1 MARCI
6 PDVIPPAQYHKV
18 EQDLLQR
25 LRTELPDEFI
35 VIPCLE
41 VPYCPGGRSRGR
53 DSEADFVILHPRG
66 RLVLEAK
73 GGEIRCIQGRWERK
87 KSGKWQP
94 FPPPFFQARDNAFEV
109 RDYLKRQF
117 GKDAPEARTPFN
129 HLVVF
134 TGIDFN
140 VDTIEMP
147 DARLIDRTELANS
160 DMLKLMN
167 RLLDDTEQRYLAR
180 FPGQELPPPL
190 SDKQLLSIAN
200 KLRPD
205 VRATSSLTPEELDR
219 ELIRLSSTQ
228 LHALDAATLSK
239 RLRVV
244 GGPGSGKTLLAIEV
258 CRRELAANPAVKI
271 GLVCFNRY
279 LGTFLVDVAKAD
291 RLDGVTPG
299 SFYLHL
305 DRILGSTGDSTASDP
320 AYYQQRVRSAL
331 ELARRTPEA
340 EKFDLL
346 VVDEGQDFRDDGDK
360 LALIDAMLKGGL
372 AKGRWRWFE
381 DLDQILS
388 PESVV
393 SPSAEHQAY
402 LDCLDA
408 FGQVEVT
415 CNWRNT
421 EQIAQAA
428 AKVMGRSTPP
438 SFGVQGP
445 KVTTVPS
452 KPGRDFDLLVAVL
465 GHEKLRAYRPEDIIV
480 LSMRGAGKESFSG
493 KTESAGFRLVPYDAA
508 LPYEEGT
515 IRTTTVFKF
524 KGMESHVV
532 ILTDVD
538 VLTTPR
544 DRRKAYVGMTR
555 AKYDLYVLGQPEAL
569 AIIQG

>member
-6 PDVIPPAQYHKV
+6 PDVIPAAQHHDG
-18 EQDLLQR
+18 EQALLER

-41 VPYCPGGRSRGR
+41 VPHLRTGR

-66 RLVLEAK
+66 RLVLESK
-73 GGEIRCIQGRWERK
+73 GGEIRCVQGRWERK

-94 FPPPFFQARDNAFEV
+94 LHPPFFQARDNSYEI
-109 RDYLKRQF
+109 REHLKRTF
-117 GKDAPEARTPFN
+117 GKEAPEAKMPFG
-129 HLVVF
+129 HVVVF
-134 TGIDFN
+134 PSIDFN
-140 VDTIEMP
+140 VETIEMP

-160 DMLKLMN
+160 DMVKIMH
-167 RLLDDTEQRYLAR
+167 RLLEDTEQRYLTR
-180 FPGQELPPPL
+180 FPGQLLPAPL
-190 SDKQLLSIAN
+190 TDAQLLAVAN
-200 KLRPD
+200 KLRPEIR
-205 VRATSSLTPEELDR
+205 VTTNLTPEALDR
-219 ELIRLSSTQ
+219 QLIRLSSTQ
-228 LHALDAATLSK
+228 LRALDAATQSK
-239 RLRVV
+239 RLRIV

-258 CRRELAANPAVKI
+258 CRRELAANPALKV
-271 GLVCFNRY
+271 GLVCFNRH
-279 LGTFLVDVAKAD
+279 LGAFLVDVAKAD
-291 RLDGVTPG
+291 RLTGVAPG

-305 DRILGSTGDSTASDP
+305 DRILGSTADAAATDP
-320 AYYQQRVRSAL
+320 SYYQQRVRAAL
-331 ELARRTPEA
+331 DLAQRTPEA

-360 LALIDAMLKGGL
+360 LALLDAMLKGGL

-388 PESVV
+388 PESTT
-393 SPSAEHQAY
+393 PPAGDHQA
-402 LDCLDA
+402 LLECLDA
-408 FGQVEVT
+408 FGQVEVD

-428 AKVMGRSTPP
+428 AKVMGRPTPP

-452 KPGRDFDLLVAVL
+452 KPGRDFDLLAAVL
-465 GHEKLRAYRPEDIIV
+465 GHENIRKYRPEDIIV
-480 LSMRGAGKESFSG
+480 LSMKGAGKESFAG
-493 KTESAGFRLVPYDAA
+493 KAEAAGYRLVPYDANA
-508 LPYEEGT
+508 PYESGT
-515 IRTTTVFKF
+515 IRTSTVFKF

-538 VLTTPR
+538 ALTTTR

-569 AIIQG
+569 ALITA

>member
-6 PDVIPPAQYHKV
+6 PDVIPAAQHHDG
-18 EQDLLQR
+18 EQALLER

-41 VPYCPGGRSRGR
+41 VPHLRTGR

-66 RLVLEAK
+66 RLVLESK
-73 GGEIRCIQGRWERK
+73 GGEIRCVQGRWERK

-94 FPPPFFQARDNAFEV
+94 LHPPFFQARDNSYEI
-109 RDYLKRQF
+109 REHLKRTF
-117 GKDAPEARTPFN
+117 GKEAPEAKMPFG
-129 HLVVF
+129 HVVVF
-134 TGIDFN
+134 PSIDFN
-140 VDTIEMP
+140 VETIEMP

-160 DMLKLMN
+160 DMVKIMH
-167 RLLDDTEQRYLAR
+167 RLLEDTEQRYLTR
-180 FPGQELPPPL
+180 FPGQSLPVPL
-190 SDKQLLSIAN
+190 TDTQLLAVAN
-200 KLRPD
+200 KLRPEI
-205 VRATSSLTPEELDR
+205 RMTSNLSPEALDR
-219 ELIRLSSTQ
+219 QLIRLSSTQ
-228 LHALDAATLSK
+228 LRALDAAAQSK
-239 RLRVV
+239 RLRIT
-244 GGPGSGKTLLAIEV
+244 GGPGSGKTLLALEV
-258 CRRELAANPAVKI
+258 CRRERTVNPAERI
-271 GLVCFNRY
+271 GLVCFNRH
-279 LGTFLVDVAKAD
+279 LGSFLVDVAKAD

-305 DRILGSTGDSTASDP
+305 DRILGNVADAKATDP
-320 AYYQQRVRSAL
+320 TYYQQRVRAAL
-331 ELARRTPEA
+331 EIAQRTPEA

-360 LALIDAMLKGGL
+360 LALLDAMLKGGL

-388 PESVV
+388 PEAAT
-393 SPSAEHQAY
+393 PPAGAHLGLLE
-402 LDCLDA
+402 LLDA
-408 FGQVEVT
+408 YGQVEVD

-428 AKVMGRSTPP
+428 AKVMGRPTPP

-445 KVTTVPS
+445 KVTTVAS

-465 GHEKLRAYRPEDIIV
+465 GHENLRKYRPEDIVV
-480 LSMRGAGKESFSG
+480 LSMRGAGKESCAG
-493 KTESAGFRLVPYDAA
+493 KDEAAGYRLVPYDANS
-508 LPYEEGT
+508 PYEEGT
-515 IRTTTVFKF
+515 IRTSTVFKF

-532 ILTDVD
+532 ILMDVD
-538 VLTTPR
+538 ALTTTR

-569 AIIQG
+569 TLITS

>member
-6 PDVIPPAQYHKV
+6 PDVIPAAQHHDG
-18 EQDLLQR
+18 EQALLER

-41 VPYCPGGRSRGR
+41 VPHLRTGR

-66 RLVLEAK
+66 RLVLESK
-73 GGEIRCIQGRWERK
+73 GGEIRCVQGRWERK

-94 FPPPFFQARDNAFEV
+94 LHPPFFQARDNSYEI
-109 RDYLKRQF
+109 REHLKRTF
-117 GKDAPEARTPFN
+117 GKEAPEAKMPFG
-129 HLVVF
+129 HVVVF
-134 TGIDFN
+134 PSIDFN
-140 VDTIEMP
+140 VETIEMP

-160 DMLKLMN
+160 DMVKIMH
-167 RLLDDTEQRYLAR
+167 RLLEDTEQRYLTR
-180 FPGQELPPPL
+180 FPGQSLPVPL
-190 SDKQLLSIAN
+190 TDTQLLAVAN
-200 KLRPD
+200 KLRPEI
-205 VRATSSLTPEELDR
+205 RMTSNLSPEALDR
-219 ELIRLSSTQ
+219 QLIRLSSTQ
-228 LHALDAATLSK
+228 LRALDAAAQSK
-239 RLRVV
+239 RLRIT
-244 GGPGSGKTLLAIEV
+244 GGPGSGKTLLALEV
-258 CRRELAANPAVKI
+258 CRRERAANPAQRI
-271 GLVCFNRY
+271 GLICFNRH
-279 LGTFLVDVAKAD
+279 LGAFLVDVAKAD

-305 DRILGSTGDSTASDP
+305 DRILGNVADAKATDP
-320 AYYQQRVRSAL
+320 TYYQQRVRAAL
-331 ELARRTPEA
+331 EIAQRTPEA

-360 LALIDAMLKGGL
+360 LALLDAMLKGGL

-388 PESVV
+388 PEAATPPAGAHLSLL
-393 SPSAEHQAY
+393 EQ
-402 LDCLDA
+402 LDA
-408 FGQVEVT
+408 YGQVEVD

-428 AKVMGRSTPP
+428 AKVMGRPTPP

-445 KVTTVPS
+445 KVTTVAS

-465 GHEKLRAYRPEDIIV
+465 GHENLRKYRPEDIVV
-480 LSMRGAGKESFSG
+480 LSMRGAGKESCAG
-493 KTESAGFRLVPYDAA
+493 KDEAAGYRLVPYDANS
-508 LPYEEGT
+508 PYEEGT
-515 IRTTTVFKF
+515 IRTSTVFKF

-532 ILTDVD
+532 ILMDVD
-538 VLTTPR
+538 ALATTR

-569 AIIQG
+569 ALIRG

>member
-6 PDVIPPAQYHKV
+6 PDVIPAAQHLDS
-18 EQDLLQR
+18 EQALLQR
-25 LRTELPDEFI
+25 FRTELPDEFI

-41 VPYCPGGRSRGR
+41 VPYLQAGR

-73 GGEIRCIQGRWERK
+73 GGEIRCLRGNWERK
-87 KSGKWQP
+87 KYGKWQP
-94 FPPPFFQARDNAFEV
+94 MNPPFFQARNNAYAIHE
-109 RDYLKRQF
+109 YLKDTLGR
-117 GKDAPEARTPFN
+117 DAPEARMPFS
-129 HLVVF
+129 HAVVF
-134 TGIDFN
+134 PSIDFN
-140 VDTIEMP
+140 VDTIEIP
-147 DARLIDRTELANS
+147 DSRLIDRTELANC
-160 DMLKLMN
+160 DVLKLVN
-167 RLLDDTEQRYLAR
+167 RLLDDTENRYLAR
-180 FPGQELPPPL
+180 FPGYDLPAPL
-190 SDKQLLSIAN
+190 TDAQLLAVAN
-200 KLRPD
+200 KLRPE
-205 VRATSSLTPEELDR
+205 VRMTSNLTPDSLER

-228 LHALDAATLSK
+228 LRALDAATQSK
-239 RLRVV
+239 RLRIT
-244 GGPGSGKTLLAIEV
+244 GGPGSGKTLLALEV
-258 CRRELAANPAVKI
+258 CRRELAANPALKI
-271 GLVCFNRY
+271 GLVCFNRH
-279 LGTFLVDVAKAD
+279 LGAFLVDVAKAD

-305 DRILGSTGDSTASDP
+305 DRILGDVADAKATDP
-320 AYYQQRVRSAL
+320 SYYQQRVRAAL
-331 ELARRTPEA
+331 EIAQRTPEA

-360 LALIDAMLKGGL
+360 LALFDEMLKGGF

-388 PESVV
+388 PEATTP
-393 SPSAEHQAY
+393 PSAAHQAL

-408 FGQVEVT
+408 YGQVEVD

-428 AKVMGRSTPP
+428 AKVVGRPTPP

-452 KPGRDFDLLVAVL
+452 KPARDFDLLAAVL
-465 GHEKLRAYRPEDIIV
+465 GHENIRKYRPEDIIV
-480 LSMRGAGKESFSG
+480 LSMKGAGKESFAG
-493 KTESAGFRLVPYDAA
+493 KAEAAGFRLVPYDANT
-508 LPYEEGT
+508 PYEEGT
-515 IRTTTVFKF
+515 LRTSTVFKF

-532 ILTDVD
+532 ILMDVD
-538 VLTTPR
+538 ALATTR

-569 AIIQG
+569 ALIRG

>member
-6 PDVIPPAQYHKV
+6 PDVIPAAQYHEA
-18 EQDLLQR
+18 EQALLDR
-25 LRTELPDEFI
+25 FRTELPDEFI

-41 VPYCPGGRSRGR
+41 VPRLRTGR

-73 GGEIRCIQGRWERK
+73 GGEIRCHNGNWERK
-87 KSGKWQP
+87 KSGRWTY
-94 FPPPFFQARDNAFEV
+94 FHPPFFQARDNSFEIY
-109 RDYLKRQF
+109 DYLKRYF
-117 GKDAPEARTPFN
+117 GKEAPEAGMPFN
-129 HLVVF
+129 HVVVF

-140 VDTIEMP
+140 VETIEMP

-160 DMLKLMN
+160 DLLKIVN
-167 RLLDDTEQRYLAR
+167 RLLDDTEKRYLDR
-180 FPGQELPPPL
+180 FRGEALPAPL
-190 SDKQLLSIAN
+190 TDAQLKAVAHS
-200 KLRPD
+200 LRPEI
-205 VRATSSLTPEELDR
+205 RITSNLTPEALDR
-219 ELIRLSSTQ
+219 VLIRLSSTQ
-228 LHALDAATLSK
+228 LRALDAAALSK
-239 RLRVV
+239 RLRIV

-258 CRRELAANPAVKI
+258 CRRELAANPALKI

-279 LGTFLVDVAKAD
+279 LGTYLVDVAKAD
-291 RLDGVTPG
+291 RLHGVTPG

-305 DRILGSTGDSTASDP
+305 DRILGSAGDASASDP

-331 ELARRTPEA
+331 EIAQRTPEA

-360 LALIDAMLKGGL
+360 LALLDAMLKGGL

-388 PESVV
+388 PEAAT
-393 SPSAEHQAY
+393 PPAADHQAL
-402 LDCLDA
+402 LDYLDA
-408 FGQVEVT
+408 FGQVEVA

-428 AKVMGRSTPP
+428 AKVMGRPVPP

-452 KPGRDFDLLVAVL
+452 KPGRDFDLLAAVL
-465 GHEKLRAYRPEDIIV
+465 DHKNLRAYRPEDIIV
-480 LSMRGAGKESFSG
+480 LSMKGAGKESFAG
-493 KTESAGFRLVPYDAA
+493 KAEAAGFRLVPYDAA
-508 LPYEEGT
+508 APCEEGT
-515 IRTTTVFKF
+515 IRTSTVFKF

-532 ILTDVD
+532 ILMDVEA
-538 VLTTPR
+538 LATTR

-569 AIIQG
+569 ALIRG

>member
-6 PDVIPPAQYHKV
+6 PDVIPAAQHHDG
-18 EQDLLQR
+18 EQALLER

-41 VPYCPGGRSRGR
+41 VPHLRTGR

-66 RLVLEAK
+66 RLVLESK
-73 GGEIRCIQGRWERK
+73 GGEIRCVQGRWERK

-94 FPPPFFQARDNAFEV
+94 LHPPFFQARDNSYEI
-109 RDYLKRQF
+109 REHLKRTF
-117 GKDAPEARTPFN
+117 GKEAPEAKMPFG
-129 HLVVF
+129 HVVVF
-134 TGIDFN
+134 PSIDFN
-140 VDTIEMP
+140 VETIEMP

-160 DMLKLMN
+160 DMVKIMH
-167 RLLDDTEQRYLAR
+167 RLLEDTEQRYLTR
-180 FPGQELPPPL
+180 FPGQSLPAPL
-190 SDKQLLSIAN
+190 TDAQLLAVAN
-200 KLRPD
+200 KLRPEIR
-205 VRATSSLTPEELDR
+205 VTTNLTPEALDR
-219 ELIRLSSTQ
+219 QLIRLSSTQ
-228 LHALDAATLSK
+228 LRALDAAAQSK
-239 RLRVV
+239 RLRIV
-244 GGPGSGKTLLAIEV
+244 GGPGSGKTLLALEV
-258 CRRELAANPAVKI
+258 CRRELAANPALKI

-279 LGTFLVDVAKAD
+279 LGAFLVDVAKAD
-291 RLDGVTPG
+291 RLTSVTPG

-305 DRILGSTGDSTASDP
+305 DRILGDVADAKATDP
-320 AYYQQRVRSAL
+320 AYFQQRVRAAL
-331 ELARRTPEA
+331 EIAQRTPEA

-360 LALIDAMLKGGL
+360 LALFDAILKGGL

-388 PESVV
+388 PEATTP
-393 SPSAEHQAY
+393 PSAAHQAL

-408 FGQVEVT
+408 YGQVEVA

-428 AKVMGRSTPP
+428 AKVMGRPTPP

-445 KVTTVPS
+445 KVTPVDS
-452 KPGRDFDLLVAVL
+452 RPGRDFDLLVAVL
-465 GHEKLRAYRPEDIIV
+465 GHDKLRAYRPEDIIV
-480 LSMRGAGKESFSG
+480 LSMKGAGKESFAG
-493 KTESAGFRLVPYDAA
+493 KAEAAGYRLVPYDANA
-508 LPYEEGT
+508 PYEEGT
-515 IRTTTVFKF
+515 LRTSTVFKF

-532 ILTDVD
+532 ILMDVD
-538 VLTTPR
+538 ALATTR

-569 AIIQG
+569 ALIRG

>member
-6 PDVIPPAQYHKV
+6 PDVIPAAQHHDG
-18 EQDLLQR
+18 EQALLER

-41 VPYCPGGRSRGR
+41 VPHLRTGR

-66 RLVLEAK
+66 RLVLESK
-73 GGEIRCIQGRWERK
+73 GGEIRCLQGRWERK

-94 FPPPFFQARDNAFEV
+94 LHPPFFQARDNSYEI
-109 RDYLKRQF
+109 REHLKRTF
-117 GKDAPEARTPFN
+117 GKEAPEAKMPFG
-129 HLVVF
+129 HVVVF
-134 TGIDFN
+134 PSIDFN
-140 VDTIEMP
+140 VETIEMP

-160 DMLKLMN
+160 DMVKIMH
-167 RLLDDTEQRYLAR
+167 RLLEDTEQRYLTR
-180 FPGQELPPPL
+180 FPGQSLPAPL
-190 SDKQLLSIAN
+190 TDTQLLAVAN
-200 KLRPD
+200 KLRPEI
-205 VRATSSLTPEELDR
+205 RMTSNLSPEALDR
-219 ELIRLSSTQ
+219 QLIRLSSTQ
-228 LHALDAATLSK
+228 LRALDAAAQSK
-239 RLRVV
+239 RLRIT
-244 GGPGSGKTLLAIEV
+244 GGPGSGKTLLALEV
-258 CRRELAANPAVKI
+258 CRRERTANPAERI
-271 GLVCFNRY
+271 GLVCFNRH
-279 LGTFLVDVAKAD
+279 LGAFLVDVAKAD

-305 DRILGSTGDSTASDP
+305 DRILGNVADAKATDP
-320 AYYQQRVRSAL
+320 TYYQQRVRAAL
-331 ELARRTPEA
+331 EIAQRTPET

-360 LALIDAMLKGGL
+360 LALLDAMLKGGL

-388 PESVV
+388 PEAATPPAGAHLSLL
-393 SPSAEHQAY
+393 EQ
-402 LDCLDA
+402 LDA
-408 FGQVEVT
+408 YGQVEVD

-428 AKVMGRSTPP
+428 AKVMGRPTPP

-445 KVTTVPS
+445 KVTTVAS

-465 GHEKLRAYRPEDIIV
+465 GHENLRKYRPEDIVV
-480 LSMRGAGKESFSG
+480 LSMRGAGKESCAG
-493 KTESAGFRLVPYDAA
+493 KDEAAGYRLVPYDANT
-508 LPYEEGT
+508 PYEEGT
-515 IRTTTVFKF
+515 IRTSTVFKF

-532 ILTDVD
+532 ILMDVD
-538 VLTTPR
+538 ALATTR

-569 AIIQG
+569 TLITG

>member
-6 PDVIPPAQYHKV
+6 PDVIPAAQYHAS
-18 EQDLLQR
+18 EQALLER
-25 LRTELPDEFI
+25 FRTELPDEFI

-41 VPYCPGGRSRGR
+41 VPYFQAGR

-73 GGEIRCIQGRWERK
+73 GGEIRCLQGRWERK

-94 FPPPFFQARDNAFEV
+94 LHPPFFQARDNSYEI
-109 RDYLKRQF
+109 RDYLKRSF
-117 GKDAPEARTPFN
+117 GKEAPEARAPFN
-129 HLVVF
+129 HVVVF
-134 TGIDFN
+134 PSIDFN
-140 VDTIEMP
+140 VETIEMP

-160 DMLKLMN
+160 DLLKIML

-180 FPGQELPPPL
+180 FPGQALPPPL
-190 SDKQLLSIAN
+190 SDEQLLAVADR
-200 KLRPD
+200 LRPD
-205 VRATSSLTPEELDR
+205 VRMTANLTPEALDR

-228 LHALDAATLSK
+228 LRALDTAALSK
-239 RLRVV
+239 RLRIV
-244 GGPGSGKTLLAIEV
+244 GGPGSGKTLLAVEV
-258 CRRELAANPAVKI
+258 CRRELAANPAQKV

-279 LGTFLVDVAKAD
+279 LGSYLVEVAKAD
-291 RLDGVTPG
+291 RLQGVTPG
-299 SFYLHL
+299 SFYLHV
-305 DRILGSTGDSTASDP
+305 DRILGSATDAAATDP

-331 ELARRTPEA
+331 EIARRMPEA

-360 LALIDAMLKGGL
+360 LALLDAMLKGGL

-388 PESVV
+388 PDAATPP
-393 SPSAEHQAY
+393 SPAHQGLLEH
-402 LDCLDA
+402 LDA
-408 FGQVEVT
+408 YGQVEVD

-428 AKVMGRSTPP
+428 AKVMGRPTPP

-445 KVTTVPS
+445 KVTTAIAR
-452 KPGRDFDLLVAVL
+452 PGREFDLLAALL

-480 LSMRGAGKESFSG
+480 LSMKGAGKESFAG
-493 KTESAGFRLVPYDAA
+493 KTEAAGFRLVPYDAA
-508 LPYEEGT
+508 APYEAGT
-515 IRTTTVFKF
+515 IRTSTVFKF

-532 ILTDVD
+532 ILTDVEA
-538 VLTTPR
+538 LTTTR
-544 DRRKAYVGMTR
+544 ERRKAYVGMTR

-569 AIIQG
+569 AIITA

>member
-6 PDVIPPAQYHKV
+6 PDVIPAAQHHDG
-18 EQDLLQR
+18 EQALLER

-41 VPYCPGGRSRGR
+41 VPHLRTGR

-66 RLVLEAK
+66 RLVLESK
-73 GGEIRCIQGRWERK
+73 GGEIRCVQGRWERK

-94 FPPPFFQARDNAFEV
+94 LHPPFFQARDNSYEI
-109 RDYLKRQF
+109 REHLKRTF
-117 GKDAPEARTPFN
+117 GKEAPEAKMPFG
-129 HLVVF
+129 HVVVF
-134 TGIDFN
+134 PSIDFN
-140 VDTIEMP
+140 VETIEMP

-160 DMLKLMN
+160 DMVKIMH
-167 RLLDDTEQRYLAR
+167 RLLEDTEQRYLTR
-180 FPGQELPPPL
+180 FPGQSLPVPL
-190 SDKQLLSIAN
+190 TDTQLLAVAN
-200 KLRPD
+200 KLRPEI
-205 VRATSSLTPEELDR
+205 RMTSNLSPEALDR
-219 ELIRLSSTQ
+219 QLIRLSSTQ
-228 LHALDAATLSK
+228 LRALDAAAQSK
-239 RLRVV
+239 RLRIT
-244 GGPGSGKTLLAIEV
+244 GGPGSGKTLLALEV
-258 CRRELAANPAVKI
+258 CRRERTVNPAERI
-271 GLVCFNRY
+271 GLVCFNRH
-279 LGTFLVDVAKAD
+279 LGALLVDVAKAD

-305 DRILGSTGDSTASDP
+305 DRILGNVADAKATDP
-320 AYYQQRVRSAL
+320 TYYQQRVRAAL
-331 ELARRTPEA
+331 EIVKRTPEA

-360 LALIDAMLKGGL
+360 LALLDAMLKGGL

-388 PESVV
+388 PEAAT
-393 SPSAEHQAY
+393 PPAGAHLGLLEH
-402 LDCLDA
+402 LDA
-408 FGQVEVT
+408 YGQVEVD

-428 AKVMGRSTPP
+428 AKVMGRPTPP

-445 KVTTVPS
+445 KVTPVDS
-452 KPGRDFDLLVAVL
+452 RPGRDFDLLVAVL
-465 GHEKLRAYRPEDIIV
+465 GHENLRKYRPEDIIV
-480 LSMRGAGKESFSG
+480 LSMRGAGKESFAG
-493 KTESAGFRLVPYDAA
+493 KAEAAGYRLVPYDANSA
-508 LPYEEGT
+508 YEEGT
-515 IRTTTVFKF
+515 IRTSTVFKF

-538 VLTTPR
+538 ALATTR

-569 AIIQG
+569 ALITA

>member
-6 PDVIPPAQYHKV
+6 PDVIPAAQHHDG
-18 EQDLLQR
+18 EQALLER

-41 VPYCPGGRSRGR
+41 VPHLRTGR

-66 RLVLEAK
+66 RLVLESK
-73 GGEIRCIQGRWERK
+73 GGEIRCVQGRWERK

-94 FPPPFFQARDNAFEV
+94 LHPPFFQARDNSYEI
-109 RDYLKRQF
+109 REHLKRTF
-117 GKDAPEARTPFN
+117 GKEAPEAKMPFG
-129 HLVVF
+129 HVVVF
-134 TGIDFN
+134 PSIDFN
-140 VDTIEMP
+140 VETIEMP

-160 DMLKLMN
+160 DMVKIMH
-167 RLLDDTEQRYLAR
+167 RLLEDTEQRYLTR
-180 FPGQELPPPL
+180 FPGQSLPAPL
-190 SDKQLLSIAN
+190 TDPQLLAVAN
-200 KLRPD
+200 KLRPEIR
-205 VRATSSLTPEELDR
+205 VTTNLTPEALDR
-219 ELIRLSSTQ
+219 QLIRLSSTQ
-228 LHALDAATLSK
+228 LRALDAAAQSK
-239 RLRVV
+239 RLRIV
-244 GGPGSGKTLLAIEV
+244 GGPGSGKTLLALEV
-258 CRRELAANPAVKI
+258 CRRELAANPDQKI

-279 LGTFLVDVAKAD
+279 LGAFLVDVAKAD
-291 RLDGVTPG
+291 RLTSVTPG

-305 DRILGSTGDSTASDP
+305 DRILGDLADAKATDST
-320 AYYQQRVRSAL
+320 YYQQRVRAAL
-331 ELARRTPEA
+331 DIAQRTPEA

-346 VVDEGQDFRDDGDK
+346 VVDEGQDFRDDGEK
-360 LALIDAMLKGGL
+360 LALLDAMLKGGL

-388 PESVV
+388 PESAT
-393 SPSAEHQAY
+393 PTAGAHQA
-402 LDCLDA
+402 LLECLDA
-408 FGQVEVT
+408 FGQVEVD

-428 AKVMGRSTPP
+428 AKVMGRPTPP

-452 KPGRDFDLLVAVL
+452 KPGRDFDLLAAVL
-465 GHEKLRAYRPEDIIV
+465 GHENIRKYRPEDIIV
-480 LSMRGAGKESFSG
+480 LSMKGAGKESFAG
-493 KTESAGFRLVPYDAA
+493 KAEAAGYRLVPYDANA
-508 LPYEEGT
+508 PYEAGT
-515 IRTTTVFKF
+515 IRTSTVFKF

-538 VLTTPR
+538 ALTTTR

-569 AIIQG
+569 ALLRG

>member
-6 PDVIPPAQYHKV
+6 PDVIPAAQYHAS
-18 EQDLLQR
+18 EQALLER
-25 LRTELPDEFI
+25 FRTELPDEFI

-41 VPYCPGGRSRGR
+41 VPYFQAGR

-73 GGEIRCIQGRWERK
+73 GGEIRCLQGRWERK
-87 KSGKWQP
+87 KSGKWKS
-94 FPPPFFQARDNAFEV
+94 FHPPFFQARDNSYEI
-109 RDYLKRQF
+109 RDYLKRSF
-117 GKDAPEARTPFN
+117 GKEAPEARAPFN
-129 HLVVF
+129 HVVVF
-134 TGIDFN
+134 PGIDFN
-140 VDTIEMP
+140 VETIEMP

-160 DMLKLMN
+160 DLLKIML

-180 FPGQELPPPL
+180 FPGQALPPPL
-190 SDKQLLSIAN
+190 SDEQLLAVADR
-200 KLRPD
+200 LRPD
-205 VRATSSLTPEELDR
+205 VRITANLTPEALER

-228 LHALDAATLSK
+228 LRALDTAALSK
-239 RLRVV
+239 RLRIV
-244 GGPGSGKTLLAIEV
+244 GGPGSGKTLLAVEV
-258 CRRELAANPAVKI
+258 CRRELAANSAQKV

-279 LGTFLVDVAKAD
+279 LGSFLVEVAKAD
-291 RLDGVTPG
+291 RLQGVTPG
-299 SFYLHL
+299 SFYLHV
-305 DRILGSTGDSTASDP
+305 DRILGSATDAAATDP

-331 ELARRTPEA
+331 EIARHMPEA

-360 LALIDAMLKGGL
+360 LALLDAMLKGGL

-388 PESVV
+388 PDAATAP
-393 SPSAEHQAY
+393 SPAHQGL
-402 LDCLDA
+402 LDHLDA
-408 FGQVEVT
+408 YGQVEVD

-428 AKVMGRSTPP
+428 AKVMGRPTPP

-445 KVTTVPS
+445 KVTTAIAR
-452 KPGRDFDLLVAVL
+452 PGREFDLLAALL

-480 LSMRGAGKESFSG
+480 LSMKGAGKESFAG
-493 KTESAGFRLVPYDAA
+493 KTEAAGFRLVPYDANT
-508 LPYEEGT
+508 PYEEGT
-515 IRTTTVFKF
+515 LRTSTVFKF

-532 ILTDVD
+532 ILMDVD
-538 VLTTPR
+538 TLATTR

-569 AIIQG
+569 ALIRG

>member
-6 PDVIPPAQYHKV
+6 PDVIPAAQHHDG
-18 EQDLLQR
+18 EQALLER

-41 VPYCPGGRSRGR
+41 VPHLRTGR

-66 RLVLEAK
+66 RLVLESK
-73 GGEIRCIQGRWERK
+73 GGEIRCVQGRWERK

-94 FPPPFFQARDNAFEV
+94 LHPPFFQARDNSYEI
-109 RDYLKRQF
+109 REHLKRTF
-117 GKDAPEARTPFN
+117 GKEAPEAKMPFG
-129 HLVVF
+129 HVVVF
-134 TGIDFN
+134 PSIDFN
-140 VDTIEMP
+140 VETIEMP

-160 DMLKLMN
+160 DMVKIMH
-167 RLLDDTEQRYLAR
+167 RLLEDTEQRYLTR
-180 FPGQELPPPL
+180 FPGQSLPAPL
-190 SDKQLLSIAN
+190 TDTQLLAVAN
-200 KLRPD
+200 KLRPEI
-205 VRATSSLTPEELDR
+205 RMTSNLSPEALDR
-219 ELIRLSSTQ
+219 QLIRLSSTQ
-228 LHALDAATLSK
+228 LRALDAAAQSK
-239 RLRVV
+239 RLRIT
-244 GGPGSGKTLLAIEV
+244 GGPGSGKTLLALEV
-258 CRRELAANPAVKI
+258 CRRERTANPAQKI
-271 GLVCFNRY
+271 GLVCFNRH
-279 LGTFLVDVAKAD
+279 LGAFLVDVAKAD

-305 DRILGSTGDSTASDP
+305 DRILGNVADAKATDP
-320 AYYQQRVRSAL
+320 TYYQQRVRAAL
-331 ELARRTPEA
+331 EIAQRTPEA

-360 LALIDAMLKGGL
+360 LALLDAMLRGGL

-388 PESVV
+388 PEAATPPAGAHLSLL
-393 SPSAEHQAY
+393 EH
-402 LDCLDA
+402 LDA
-408 FGQVEVT
+408 YGQVEVD

-428 AKVMGRSTPP
+428 AKVMGRPTPP

-445 KVTTVPS
+445 KVTTVAS

-465 GHEKLRAYRPEDIIV
+465 GHENLRKYRPEDIVV
-480 LSMRGAGKESFSG
+480 LSMRGAGKESCAG
-493 KTESAGFRLVPYDAA
+493 KAEAAGYRLVPYDANT
-508 LPYEEGT
+508 PYEEGT
-515 IRTTTVFKF
+515 IRTSTVFKF

-532 ILTDVD
+532 ILMDVD
-538 VLTTPR
+538 ALATTR

-569 AIIQG
+569 TLITG